1 MRFDFLIEV
10 VYALGCALVLMI
22 FAPQLV
28 ALFMNQAAIVPLGTK
43 MLRWLLITA
52 PFVGAILIFT
62 TVFQSLGKATGALI
76 MAVSRQGIIFAA
88 VIVLLAWLFGLQGVI
103 LAQPVADILTFLIG
117 FGLYRR
123 LVTL

>member
-1 MRFDFLIEV
+1 M
-10 VYALGCALVLMI
+10 A
-22 FAPQLV
+22 
-28 ALFMNQAAIVPLGTK
+28 LGTK

-52 PFVGAILIFT
+52 PFVGAILVFN